1 MNRWRHSGSC
11 RRSGGCLRRGRRSS
25 GCLSASA
32 VRSKRLTDHRHCL
45 FSGNVLRLLRAW
57 LLRQRSWCGGRLAWL
72 LHARGLCR
80 WWLHGRNRHRG
91 ASDRHKARCGGNY
104 WSCGSLTATTA
115 SASGINAFWRDAA
128 RLTNDTAG
136 EVGKNGFKQH
146 LGGLHLSGLGVD
158 AHT

>member
-1 MNRWRHSGSC
+1 MNRRRPGGNC
-11 RRSGGCLRRGRRSS
+11 RRSGGRLRRGRRCS
-25 GCLSASA
+25 GSLSASGM
-32 VRSKRLTDHRHCL
+32 RSKRLTDHCHC
-45 FSGNVLRLLRAW
+45 FFAGEVLRLLRAW
-57 LLRQRSWCGGRLAWL
+57 LLRQGSWRGGRLAWL

-80 WWLHGRNRHRG
+80 RWLHGRNRHRG

-115 SASGINAFWRDAA
+115 RASGVNTFWRDAA
-128 RLTNDTAG
+128 LTNDTAG
-136 EVGKNGFKQH
+136 DLGKNGIEQH